1 MIKIIIYSDGYDS
14 KNDKKNDEKNRIKI
28 NGTVLL
34 TFCFENTEK

>member
-1 MIKIIIYSDGYDS
+1 MVMIVKMIKMM
-14 KNDKKNDEKNRIKI
+14 KKNRLKI

>member
-1 MIKIIIYSDGYDS
+1 MVMIVKMIK
-14 KNDKKNDEKNRIKI
+14 KMMKKKRLKI